1 MGQLLLSHLHVSQA
15 LPEKGNLNVNASFCA
30 AAVIVDINNNVLKM
44 SAFACSGNKHFC
56 SKHANLLPQ
65 APDTQM

>member
-1 MGQLLLSHLHVSQA
+1 MGQLLLSHLHISQA
-15 LPEKGNLNVNASFCA
+15 VPEKGNLNVNASFCA

-56 SKHANLLPQ
+56 
-65 APDTQM
+65 